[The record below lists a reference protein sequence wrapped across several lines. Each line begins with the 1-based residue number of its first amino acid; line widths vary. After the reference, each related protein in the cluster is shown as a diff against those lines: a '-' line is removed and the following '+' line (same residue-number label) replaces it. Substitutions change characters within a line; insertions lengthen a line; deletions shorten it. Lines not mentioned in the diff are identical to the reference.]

1 MKKIVFVLFLVI
13 LFSLP
18 TYAQMENLNL
28 GIGHFNYSDL
38 SYFEELA
45 KEFNSNENIKDK
57 IKVEQG
63 YSFYAGGTYKLNEL
77 FKVKG
82 EFNSSESIYGDGSY
96 YIKEIAGNIEKD
108 GIEITTV
115 TEGRKSFDLSLNN
128 ITGKVIFDL
137 HDYINIS
144 LGPAI
149 VFGTYKEEYKHL
161 EAQKVKAIEKDTGIV
176 IEGEKIIDEGGYLIN
191 ENIFDLGFE
200 AGITVKYYIGNNMDV
215 YADISYRYLE
225 TEIDEQR
232 LDLSGIKIGLGILLN
247 Y

>member
-1 MKKIVFVLFLVI
+1 
-13 LFSLP
+13 
-18 TYAQMENLNL
+18 MENLNL

-82 EFNSSESIYGDGSY
+82 EFSSESIYGDGSY

-115 TEGRKSFDLSLNN
+115 TEGQKSFNLTLNMVA
-128 ITGKVIFDL
+128 GEVIFDL
-137 HDYINIS
+137 RDYISIS
-144 LGPAI
+144 LGPTIA
-149 VFGTYKEEYKHL
+149 FGTYNEEYSHL
-161 EAQKVKAIEKDTGIV
+161 ETKKVKAIEKDTGII
-176 IEGEKIIDEGGYLIN
+176 IEGQEIINQDGYLKDK
-191 ENIFDLGFE
+191 NIFDLGFK
-200 AGITVKYYIGNNMDV
+200 AGIAAKYYVGNSMDV

-232 LDLSGIKIGLGILLN
+232 IDLSGIKIGLGILLN